1 MMAITVDKFRARFP
15 EFTDDTVYPDARIE
29 IFIEDAQL
37 VYMGADEKRWSGKYD
52 YAQAHLAAHLL
63 VSGEASEAGDSSV
76 KVGPVSSKSAG
87 GVSVTRAVATKDRS
101 DGDDFYTGTV
111 YGQRFLMIRNTC
123 FAGVLVV
130 NKL

>member
-1 MMAITVDKFRARFP
+1 MTVTVAAFRARFP
-15 EFTDDTVYPDARIE
+15 EFTDDIVYPDARID

-63 VSGEASEAGDSSV
+63 VSGEASGAGDSSV

-101 DGDDFYTGTV
+101 DGDDFYMGTV
-111 YGQRFLMIRNTC
+111 YGQRFLMTRNVC
-123 FAGVLVV
+123 FVGVLVG
-130 NKL
+130 NQL

>member
-1 MMAITVDKFRARFP
+1 MTVTVAAFRARFP
-15 EFTDDTVYPDARIE
+15 EFIDDTVYPDARID

-101 DGDDFYTGTV
+101 DGDDFYMGTV
-111 YGQRFLMIRNTC
+111 YGQRFLMIRNVC
-123 FAGVLVV
+123 FVGVVV
-130 NKL
+130 GNQL

>member
-1 MMAITVDKFRARFP
+1 MTVTVAAFRARFP

-37 VYMGADEKRWSGKYD
+37 VYMGADENRWLGKYD
-52 YAQAHLAAHLL
+52 YAQAYLVAHLL
-63 VSGEASEAGDSSV
+63 VSGEASEVGDSSV

-101 DGDDFYTGTV
+101 DGDDFYMGTV
-111 YGQRFLMIRNTC
+111 YGQRFLMTRNVC
-123 FAGVLVV
+123 FVGVVV
-130 NKL
+130 GNQL